1 MSPKI
6 KASAFIDL
14 ITYSSSVTP
23 GSSHNHQ
30 HVTMGNMTVTHV
42 LHIDHGHHPLQTE
55 AWLASEAGQ
64 WFPRF
69 PESYLGS
76 IGDQAPCEPLQLLR
90 PGGSTVTIITN
101 FFQLL

>member
-1 MSPKI
+1 
-6 KASAFIDL
+6 
-14 ITYSSSVTP
+14 
-23 GSSHNHQ
+23 
-30 HVTMGNMTVTHV
+30 MTVTHVLHMCYTCVTYV
-42 LHIDHGHHPLQTE
+42 LHIDHGHHPLKTE